1 MKDVLAMDATYPEVP
16 GAITAVGADQ
26 VTAPLSADFVPA
38 DAFAAR
44 VTDYTGAALPGAQ
57 VTYQI
62 FGPDAYVGFGSK
74 RVKTATVKSDAQGD
88 VNPGDGLA
96 FGYPSGL
103 TGTWTVTATVAGGIS
118 ATWMLNVE
126 PNGGVHLEP
135 LVADDSVQVGKRFD
149 VMHSTYDGAVAV
161 HATDVQGNPVAGVPV
176 TVNLGSAGTFPDGSN
191 TVTVP
196 TSDHGDTSPVAVTP
210 PFTAATETGTYS
222 VSISAPGADNT
233 VSLPFTLFPG
243 PAVSFLPTQG
253 NGQTVSSG
261 TKFPI
266 ALKGHWLDQYGNVGF
281 PPLPAELTVDPY
293 YGGTW
298 PNGQNSITVNPGA
311 DGTITAPDL
320 TAGNIGRNDPS
331 YGAVSVLAAGF
342 DGWGMLVTPG
352 PAAKVGAISGASQQT
367 AARKPFARALAVKV
381 TDARGHPIAGAPVF
395 FNVTSGKATFPPVNP
410 HLAAAAVIG
419 AAQALL
425 KHGNPRRI
433 AVTEAT
439 DGRGV
444 ATAPALTAGPNA
456 GPIEVTASVG
466 VSHTIKTVFRPSV
479 VSAPRRPRSPHSRT
493 ATAR

>member
-1 MKDVLAMDATYPEVP
+1 
-16 GAITAVGADQ
+16 
-26 VTAPLSADFVPA
+26 
-38 DAFAAR
+38 
-44 VTDYTGAALPGAQ
+44 
-57 VTYQI
+57 
-62 FGPDAYVGFGSK
+62 
-74 RVKTATVKSDAQGD
+74 
-88 VNPGDGLA
+88 
-96 FGYPSGL
+96 
-103 TGTWTVTATVAGGIS
+103 
-118 ATWMLNVE
+118 
-126 PNGGVHLEP
+126 
-135 LVADDSVQVGKRFD
+135 
-149 VMHSTYDGAVAV
+149 
-161 HATDVQGNPVAGVPV
+161 
-176 TVNLGSAGTFPDGSN
+176 
-191 TVTVP
+191 
-196 TSDHGDTSPVAVTP
+196 
-210 PFTAATETGTYS
+210 
-222 VSISAPGADNT
+222 
-233 VSLPFTLFPG
+233 
-243 PAVSFLPTQG
+243 LPTQG

-281 PPLPAELTVDPY
+281 PPLPAELKVDPY

-331 YGAVSVLAAGF
+331 YGAVFVLAAGF

-352 PAAKVGAISGASQQT
+352 PAAKVAAVSGASQQT

-395 FNVTSGKATFPPVNP
+395 FNVTSGKATFPPVNL